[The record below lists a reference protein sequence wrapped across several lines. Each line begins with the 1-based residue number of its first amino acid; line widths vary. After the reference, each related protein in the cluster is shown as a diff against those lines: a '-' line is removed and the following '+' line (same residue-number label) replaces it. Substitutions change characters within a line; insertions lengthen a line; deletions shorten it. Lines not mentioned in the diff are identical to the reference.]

1 MFVLYEYGYYMQ
13 INHDG
18 KNKPIHGLK
27 VKKLSV
33 SSPFFQSGMKKGDII
48 ESINDQVISDELD
61 FHFFSADSVFEVQV
75 VRNSQTKKLVIYRTE
90 GSFSEIEFYENPI
103 NCCRNKCVFCFIDQM
118 PKGLRRGLYIKDED
132 FKHSFLNGNYV
143 TLSGAKPA
151 DLQKIALIGLSPLYI
166 SVHATDSEIRK
177 KMLGNM
183 RAPDIME
190 QLQFLRDNGIAF
202 HTQIVVCPGFNDGD
216 VLHRTILDL
225 FSFSESLLSIAVVPV
240 GLTDFRKIPLQPV
253 TKDIAQNV
261 CTEMMELSD
270 KQLTP
275 DGLRRLFI
283 ADEFFVKADLPLPPK
298 KYYED
303 YPQIENGIGL
313 LRQLLEEWKQY
324 KKEFKAQT
332 FAPVKKRKN
341 YLVITSKSAYPFLKK
356 IITEAQVSQPAYHI
370 EFTLVAVTNRY
381 FGEMVTVAGLLTAS
395 DVTRVIKAEMRQKKY
410 ETVILPR
417 IMFNY
422 AGFTLDGYSP
432 QRISLNIG
440 TPVKIAGA
448 VQELFTG
455 GMRGICAG
463 KR

>member
-1 MFVLYEYGYYMQ
+1 M
-13 INHDG
+13 
-18 KNKPIHGLK
+18 K
-27 VKKLSV
+27 VKKLSA
-33 SSPFFQSGMKKGDII
+33 SSPFFLSGMKKGDTIV
-48 ESINDQVISDELD
+48 SINDQIISDELD
-61 FHFFSADSVFEVQV
+61 FHFFSADSVFEVEV

-103 NCCRNKCVFCFIDQM
+103 NCCQNKCIFCFIDQM

-151 DLQKIALIGLSPLYI
+151 DLEKIALIGLSPIYI
-166 SVHATDSEIRK
+166 SVHATDSEVRK
-177 KMLGNM
+177 RMLGNM
-183 RAPDIME
+183 RAPDIMG
-190 QLQFLRDNGIAF
+190 QLQFLKDNGIAF

-216 VLHRTILDL
+216 ILRKSIRDL

-240 GLTDFRKIPLQPV
+240 GLTDFRKIKLLPV
-253 TKDIAQNV
+253 TKDIAKNI

-270 KQLTP
+270 KQLTF

-283 ADEFFVKADLPLPPK
+283 ADEFFVKADLPLPSR

-324 KKEFKAQT
+324 RKTFKALSVT
-332 FAPVKKRKN
+332 AVKKRKN
-341 YLVITSKSAYPFLKK
+341 CLVITSKSAYPFLKK
-356 IITEAQVSQPAYHI
+356 IIAEALVSQPSYHI
-370 EFTLVAVTNRY
+370 EFSLIAVTNQY
-381 FGEMVTVAGLLTAS
+381 FGEMVTVAGLLTAR
-395 DVTRVIKAEMRQKKY
+395 DVTRVIKAQKRQKKY
-410 ETVILPR
+410 DTVILPR

-432 QRISLNIG
+432 ERISLNIG
-440 TPVKIAGA
+440 IPVKIAGG

>member
-13 INHDG
+13 INRHG
-18 KNKPIHGLK
+18 ENKSIRGLR
-27 VKKLSV
+27 VKKLSAT
-33 SSPFFQSGMKKGDII
+33 SPFFLSGMNKGDVIV
-48 ESINDQVISDELD
+48 SINDQIISDELD
-61 FHFFSADSVFEVQV
+61 FHFFSADSVFEVEV

-143 TLSGAKPA
+143 TLSGAKQA
-151 DLQKIALIGLSPLYI
+151 DLEKIVLIGLSPLYI
-166 SVHATDSEIRK
+166 SVHATDSEVRK
-177 KMLGNM
+177 RMLGNM
-183 RAPDIME
+183 RAPDIMG

-216 VLHRTILDL
+216 VLHRTIQDL
-225 FSFSESLLSIAVVPV
+225 FRFSESLLSIAVVPV
-240 GLTDFRKIPLQPV
+240 GLTNFRKTPLQPV
-253 TKDIAQNV
+253 TKNIAQNI
-261 CTEMMELSD
+261 CTEMMEVSD
-270 KQLTP
+270 NQLGP

-283 ADEFFVKADLPLPPK
+283 ADEFFVKADLPLPSK
-298 KYYED
+298 KYYEG

-313 LRQLLEEWKQY
+313 LRQFLEEWKQY
-324 KKEFKAQT
+324 KKVFKALVVT
-332 FAPVKKRKN
+332 LVKKRKSC
-341 YLVITSKSAYPFLKK
+341 LVITSQSAYPFLKK
-356 IITEAQVSQPAYHI
+356 IIAEAQVSQPLYHI

-381 FGEMVTVAGLLTAS
+381 FGEMVTVAGLLTAA
-395 DVTRVIKAEMRQKKY
+395 DVTRVIKAEMRKKKY

-432 QRISLNIG
+432 ERISLNIG